1 MFWWQN
7 LKQDLPVTFFSSEIL
22 FKYFFF
28 WIYKTFHTKIYRP
41 LFHFSFLICQ
51 PDRLAFQ
58 VHLLNLSYI
67 FVCIFKIIFWR
78 HVTEYELYYF
88 FLDFFSNTSTFKI
101 FNSFFF
107 QISLVIRPFFSLRLF
122 SLCLV
127 LLINTLS
134 FFQVHLKF
142 YIQLPKLL
150 LYCKL
155 FLDKEN
161 IWKYFLKFISV
172 YSRIAM

>member
-1 MFWWQN
+1 MTKNWSRTFQLLLSP
-7 LKQDLPVTFFSSEIL
+7 LKSCSNI
-22 FKYFFF
+22 FF

-67 FVCIFKIIFWR
+67 FVCIFKTIFWR

-107 QISLVIRPFFSLRLF
+107 QISLVIRPFFSLCLF

-172 YSRIAM
+172 YSRIAMQY